1 MKTRAITGLFFVLV
15 MLASILCGPV
25 IFTFFYI
32 TLSLICLIEFFGLVK
47 TTEIKQQSAIS
58 YIIALFLFIGISAK
72 HFFAFENKWLL
83 LVILP
88 IISVFIAEL
97 YKKSAQPFSNIAYT
111 FLGLIY
117 TQAPFLFFFSIAF
130 ISGNYNPHLALGFF
144 LLLWANDSGAY
155 LFGVKLGKNRL
166 FERHSPKKSW
176 EGFFGGIFTSLII
189 GLILAYYFKDYALQH
204 WLAMAIIISC
214 FGTFGDLV
222 ESMFKRSINVKD
234 SGKILPGHGGV
245 LDRFDGLLLSAPI
258 VFLYLYLINIS
269 NFA

>member
-15 MLASILCGPV
+15 MLASILGGAEF
-25 IFTFFYI
+25 FTLFYI
-32 TLSLICLIEFFGLVK
+32 SLSLICLIEFFGLVK
-47 TTEIKQQSAIS
+47 TTGIKPQRTIA
-58 YIIALFLFIGISAK
+58 YIIAVFLFIGISAN
-72 HFFAFENKWLL
+72 HFFDFESKWLL
-83 LVILP
+83 LIILP
-88 IISVFIAEL
+88 IIGVFIAEL
-97 YKKSAQPFSNIAYT
+97 YKKSTQPFTNIAYT

-117 TQAPFLFFFSIAF
+117 TQTPFLFFFSISF
-130 ISGNYNPHLALGFF
+130 ISGTYNPHLALGFF
-144 LLLWANDSGAY
+144 LLLWANDTGAY

-176 EGFFGGIFTSLII
+176 EGFFGGIFTSL
-189 GLILAYYFKDYALQH
+189 LVSLLLAHYFTDYALQH
-204 WLAMAIIISC
+204 WGAMAIIISC

-222 ESMFKRSINVKD
+222 ESMFKRSINIKD